1 MCLKKTE
8 LQREKAV
15 CPPKTQLILSSP
27 QVRRSPNTSAT
38 MRRVS
43 PARRVTI
50 PRACSA
56 WRRPAPTPMTPP
68 ACATTATSG
77 ARSRSGASPAPCA
90 RWVRACCTA
99 ASSTT
104 TRCARSATRTRTR
117 TRRAPGSPASPAP
130 PAKGTT
136 PSVLAPQPLI
146 RSVRVS
152 QFPCGDIV
160 TIQASCF
167 LLVQKQSVAL

>member
-1 MCLKKTE
+1 
-8 LQREKAV
+8 
-15 CPPKTQLILSSP
+15 
-27 QVRRSPNTSAT
+27 

-43 PARRVTI
+43 PARRATI

-56 WRRPAPTPMTPP
+56 WRRPAPTPTTPP
-68 ACATTATSG
+68 ACATMATSW

-104 TRCARSATRTRTR
+104 TRCARSATTTRTR
-117 TRRAPGSPASPAP
+117 TRRAPGSPASPAT

-136 PSVLAPQPLI
+136 PSFLAPQPLI
-146 RSVRVS
+146 RFVRVS

-160 TIQASCF
+160 TIQASSCAKTICGPVALEGFCQGLIHLHLLCLLLLGFQAF
-167 LLVQKQSVAL
+167 LLGGSRGQKVLF